1 MTHTLHRKGTQENL
15 SNDFVILVMAA
26 KGINE
31 EGAADKMRKAL
42 KIASRH
48 HPVNIGDMKTGNF
61 YATEFDEIINKV
73 KNTSIVHAVFNDLD
87 TVTKVVKEI
96 KKADIGLSVVL
107 SCTFPLARECAE
119 KAGVNTH
126 TVEYSLG
133 IWGATEKLPPND
145 ILEITTMCGHG
156 MIASN
161 LVASRLKRIKA
172 GEISASQASQELAK
186 ACACG
191 IFNPTRAKALL
202 ERLKAS

>member
-1 MTHTLHRKGTQENL
+1 MTHTLHRRGTEENL

-31 EGAADKMRKAL
+31 EGAAEKMREAL
-42 KIASRH
+42 KITSRH
-48 HPVNIGDMKTGNF
+48 NPVNMGDMKTGNI

-73 KNTSIVHAVFNDLD
+73 QNTSIVHAVFTDLD
-87 TVTKVVKEI
+87 TVTKAVKEI
-96 KKADIGLSVVL
+96 KEAELGISVVL
-107 SCTFPLARECAE
+107 SSTFPLARECAH
-119 KAGVNTH
+119 KTGVTTH

-161 LVASRLKRIKA
+161 LVSSLLERIKA
-172 GEISASQASQELAK
+172 GKISTHEASLELAK
-186 ACACG
+186 ACECG
-191 IFNPTRAKALL
+191 IFNPARAEALL
-202 ERLKAS
+202 EKMTS